1 MNKNNLTSVIKK
13 KSFELGFD
21 LFGVS
26 SPHIDLD
33 NSNILDEWLDNGYH
47 ATMHWIEKRK
57 EERKNIFKYFP
68 EVKSVISFGYNYYT
82 GENELDSKK
91 YKISNYSWGE
101 DYHLIIKKKLYQ
113 IIDLIQN
120 NKNSDFKY
128 RVCVDTSPILEKNW
142 AQKSGLGWIGKHTN
156 LINDKIGSWFFLA
169 EILVDFE
176 LEYNKPFSKDLC
188 GTCTR
193 CIEACPTDAI
203 FEEYKLD
210 ANKCISYLTIEH
222 RDDFSNEFDLDLSGW
237 IYGCDICQQVCPWN
251 EKFSINTTDLN
262 FEKREN
268 IQNMNNKDWNNLKEM
283 DFKRIFKKSA
293 IKRTK
298 YEGLK
303 RNINANGK
311 N

>member
-26 SPHIDLD
+26 SPHIDLE
-33 NSNILDEWLDNGYH
+33 NSDILDEWLNNGYH

-113 IIDLIQN
+113 IIDIIQN
-120 NKNSDFKY
+120 NKNSEFKY

-222 RDDFSNEFDLDLSGW
+222 RDEFFNEFDLDLSGW

-251 EKFSINTTDLN
+251 EKFSINTTDIN

-268 IQNMNNKDWNNLKEM
+268 IENMSNKDWNNLKEM
-283 DFKRIFKKSA
+283 DFKRIFKKST

-298 YEGLK
+298 FLGLK
-303 RNINANGK
+303 RNIKANNK
-311 N
+311 

>member
-176 LEYNKPFSKDLC
+176 LEFNKPFSKDLC

-268 IQNMNNKDWNNLKEM
+268 IQKMSNKDWNNLKEM

-298 YEGLK
+298 FSGLK
-303 RNINANGK
+303 RNIKANNK
-311 N
+311 

>member
-26 SPHIDLD
+26 SPHIDLE
-33 NSNILDEWLDNGYH
+33 NSDILDEWLNNGYH

-82 GENELDSKK
+82 GENKLDSKK

-113 IIDLIQN
+113 IIDIIQN
-120 NKNSDFKY
+120 NKNSEFKY

-222 RDDFSNEFDLDLSGW
+222 RDEFFNEFDLDLSGW

-251 EKFSINTTDLN
+251 EKFSINTTDIN

-268 IQNMNNKDWNNLKEM
+268 IENMSNKDWNNLKEM

-298 YEGLK
+298 FSGLK
-303 RNINANGK
+303 RNIKANNK
-311 N
+311 

>member
-268 IQNMNNKDWNNLKEM
+268 IQKMSNKDWNNLKEM

-298 YEGLK
+298 FSGLK
-303 RNINANGK
+303 RNIKANNK
-311 N
+311 

>member
-1 MNKNNLTSVIKK
+1 LNKNNLTSVIKK

-176 LEYNKPFSKDLC
+176 LEFNKPFSKDLC

-268 IQNMNNKDWNNLKEM
+268 IQKMSNKDWNNLKEM

-298 YEGLK
+298 FSGLK
-303 RNINANGK
+303 RNIKANNK
-311 N
+311 

>member
-1 MNKNNLTSVIKK
+1 LNKNNLTSVIKK

-113 IIDLIQN
+113 IINLIQN
-120 NKNSDFKY
+120 NKNSEFKY

-193 CIEACPTDAI
+193 CIDACPTDAI

-268 IQNMNNKDWNNLKEM
+268 IQSMNNKDWNNLKEM

-298 YEGLK
+298 FSGLK
-303 RNINANGK
+303 RNIKANNK
-311 N
+311 

>member
-251 EKFSINTTDLN
+251 EKFSINTADLN

-268 IQNMNNKDWNNLKEM
+268 IQKMNNKDWNNLKEM

-298 YEGLK
+298 FSGLK
-303 RNINANGK
+303 RNIKANNK
-311 N
+311 